1 MTVKTRIR
9 RHQTGRFGAVARN
22 SAKASLATRDFKGN
36 SLDQPP
42 EKPQG
47 IECDGYRIASLRP
60 SQRREPAGRDWQRSG
75 GMRVTDTFDFVVVG
89 GGSGGCAVAG
99 RLSED
104 LKTSVALL
112 EAGGTGDNWVVTTPG
127 ALALMVPSKLNNWAF
142 DTVPQAGL
150 QGRIGYQPRGKGLG
164 GSSAI
169 NAMVYIRGHRSDYD
183 QWASLGNAGWSYADV
198 LPYFKRSE
206 DNADFDGEYHG
217 KGGPLAVNKL
227 RTDNPVQ
234 QTFLQAAR
242 EAQFRIREDF
252 NAEDHEGLGVYQVT
266 QRNGERWSAARAYVH
281 PHMATR
287 ANLRVETHAQTT
299 RILFEGKRAVGVEY
313 RQGEATRQMRARREV
328 ILSSGAFQ
336 TPQLLPLSGVGDSA
350 ALARHGI
357 ATTHHLPGVGQ
368 NLQDHPDFIFAYRSN
383 SPYFTG
389 MSFRG
394 IAHQLRAIMQYR
406 RERRGP
412 MTSNFAEC
420 GGFLKTSPDLDIPDI
435 QLHFGMAI
443 VDDHGRKRRW
453 GRGFSCHVCLLRP
466 KSRGSVAL
474 SSADP
479 VAAPAIDPNFLGHV
493 DDLEAM
499 VAGYKTTRRLME
511 TPALRALQKKEM
523 FTADIETDDD
533 IRALLRARVD
543 TVYHPVGT
551 ARMGT
556 DPLAVVDPTLRVHGL
571 EGLRVVDAS
580 IMPTLIGGNTNAP
593 TIMIGEKAADMIK
606 AELRAN

>member
-1 MTVKTRIR
+1 MRWL
-9 RHQTGRFGAVARN
+9 QDC
-22 SAKASLATRDFKGN
+22 S
-36 SLDQPP
+36 
-42 EKPQG
+42 
-47 IECDGYRIASLRP
+47 SLRP
-60 SQRREPAGRDWQRSG
+60 SQRRENQQGVITTIR

-104 LKTSVALL
+104 PQTSVALL
-112 EAGGTGDNWVVTTPG
+112 EAGGRGHNWVVTTPG

-142 DTVPQAGL
+142 DTVPQAGV

-206 DNADFDGEYHG
+206 DNADFDAEY
-217 KGGPLAVNKL
+217 
-227 RTDNPVQ
+227 
-234 QTFLQAAR
+234 
-242 EAQFRIREDF
+242 
-252 NAEDHEGLGVYQVT
+252 HEGLGVYQLT

-287 ANLRVETHAQTT
+287 ANLHVETHAQTT

-313 RQGEATRQMRARREV
+313 RQGEATKQMRARREV
-328 ILSSGAFQ
+328 ILASGAFQ
-336 TPQLLPLSGVGDSA
+336 TPQLLLLSGVGDSA

-368 NLQDHPDFIFAYRSN
+368 NLQDHPDFIFAYLSD

-389 MSFRG
+389 MSFSG

-453 GRGFSCHVCLLRP
+453 GRGFSCHFCLLR
-466 KSRGSVAL
+466 
-474 SSADP
+474 
-479 VAAPAIDPNFLGHV
+479 
-493 DDLEAM
+493 
-499 VAGYKTTRRLME
+499 
-511 TPALRALQKKEM
+511 
-523 FTADIETDDD
+523 
-533 IRALLRARVD
+533 
-543 TVYHPVGT
+543 
-551 ARMGT
+551 
-556 DPLAVVDPTLRVHGL
+556 
-571 EGLRVVDAS
+571 
-580 IMPTLIGGNTNAP
+580 
-593 TIMIGEKAADMIK
+593 
-606 AELRAN
+606 